1 MRKSRMQGL
10 VSQDFSGQNRA
21 QGLGFTTFG
30 FWILASIE
38 PWELWFRL
46 LSSLFE
52 LMCLGFW
59 ALGSEFEVW
68 KGGVPEIW
76 VSFD

>member
-1 MRKSRMQGL
+1 M

-52 LMCLGFW
+52 LMCLGSW
-59 ALGSEFEVW
+59 ALGSEFEVC
-68 KGGVPEIW
+68 GLRMGRGVFLKFGFL
-76 VSFD
+76 FD